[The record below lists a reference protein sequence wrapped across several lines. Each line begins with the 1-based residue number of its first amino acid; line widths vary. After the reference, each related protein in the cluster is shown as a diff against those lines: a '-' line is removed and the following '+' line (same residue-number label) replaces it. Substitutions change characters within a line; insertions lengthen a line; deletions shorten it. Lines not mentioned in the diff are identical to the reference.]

1 MRRGTAADL
10 TRIHALIESAYR
22 GDSARQGWTHE
33 ADLLGGQRTDLAAL
47 TAALAEPDQYILVME
62 IDGAIVATVHVE
74 AKDRDTAYL
83 GQLAVSP
90 VQQANGLGRRM
101 IEAAEAVAVDRFGAR
116 IMEMTVITQ
125 RLDLIAYYVR
135 RGYAPTGEL
144 RPFPVDDARFGIPV
158 TRDLSFTVLAKTLR
172 QATFSSGCGR

>member
-1 MRRGTAADL
+1 MVRRGTTADL
-10 TRIHALIESAYR
+10 TRIHVLIESAYR
-22 GDSARQGWTHE
+22 GDSARHGWTHE
-33 ADLLGGQRTDLAAL
+33 ADLLGGQRTDP
-47 TAALAEPDQYILVME
+47 AALAAVLTDPDQHILVLE
-62 IDGAIVATVHVE
+62 SKGAIVATVHVQ
-74 AKDRDTAYL
+74 AKDSEIAYL

-90 VQQANGLGRRM
+90 TQQANGLGRRM

-116 IMEMTVITQ
+116 NIEMTVITQ

-172 QATFSSGCGR
+172 